1 MKNILFRILPLLA
14 VVLFA
19 VSCSK
24 DDGSDSPAAPDNN
37 TSVVAPES
45 DKSVE
50 TVEPVA
56 VRDNVPSIPFSITV
70 NKDNGESLSKAT
82 ITSESNIAQL
92 FEADDQLVISC
103 SSKDISGTLKLVSG
117 EGTGSATFE
126 GNLEGADVEN
136 IATDDPELTATLI
149 NETHGNKGEPLKSF
163 LYQTFTLT
171 EAFQKYGYL
180 TNTFHF
186 SERDNVKL
194 VQKTSFIVF
203 DIPYSGAILE
213 TSSYSDFIPRSTKEV
228 AANCV
233 LAIPDGLYVRSEE
246 LGISQ
251 RQVKLGDSKVVV
263 HRVTR
268 TSTTTPIPPYC
279 VKGIF
284 SVGTNKRVYIASKNF
299 CYYDGN
305 YQFAESDISSYTV
318 ENSIEKVN
326 TNYEGYTGV
335 IEHFDWGTGDCP
347 TQTSPCADFV
357 DWGWHMSND
366 HKWRT
371 LTADEWAYLLG
382 VVDGDENFN
391 SGAYRANAL
400 ELRAQKK
407 IDGHWCLV
415 VLPDACRGVDIE
427 NTDVETLRNY
437 GAAILPYVGSRWDKS
452 GLIYSAGWDGCYCT
466 HTKGGKYSTP
476 YYVYFGTS
484 FGNNIYVKPMASAEI
499 QGCSVRLVR
508 DVE

>member
-24 DDGSDSPAAPDNN
+24 DDGSDSPAVPIDN

-45 DKSVE
+45 DKSAE

-149 NETHGNKGEPLKSF
+149 NETHGNKGEPLKR

-186 SERDNVKL
+186 SERENVKL

-246 LGISQ
+246 LGISLK
-251 RQVKLGDSKVVV
+251 QVKLGDSKVVV

-268 TSTTTPIPPYC
+268 TSTTTPIPAYC

-284 SVGTNKRVYIASKNF
+284 TVGVNKRVYIASKNL
-299 CYYDGN
+299 CYYGGN

-318 ENSIEKVN
+318 ENNITKVN

-335 IEHFDWGTGDCP
+335 IEHFDWGTGDYP

-357 DWGWHMSND
+357 DWGWYMSND

-371 LTADEWAYLLG
+371 LTANEWAYLLG
-382 VVDGDENFN
+382 VDLGEM
-391 SGAYRANAL
+391 YRANAL
-400 ELRAQKK
+400 ELRGQKV
-407 IDGHWCLV
+407 INGHRCLV
-415 VLPDACRGVDIE
+415 VLPDACWGVDIE

-437 GAAILPYVGSRWDKS
+437 GAAILPCVGSRWDGN
-452 GLIYSAGWDGCYCT
+452 GLIAGAGDEGYYCT
-466 HTKGGKYSTP
+466 HSKGGKFSTP
-476 YYVYFGTS
+476 YYVYFGSS
-484 FGNNIYVKPMASAEI
+484 FGNYMYVEPMASSQI